1 MKGRTIRLYLVDG
14 APTGIL
20 TAEIINWTG
29 KVIVAPRSQLS
40 ELAKRE
46 EVRRTGIYCLVGPD
60 PSQPDRDCVYFGEGD
75 NVLKR
80 LLSHDKDESKDFW
93 TRTAVVISKDDNI
106 TKSHGRYLESRFI
119 ALALSAGRAAV
130 ANGTNPETTLL
141 PEPDVADMEY
151 FLEQVQL
158 MFPVLGMSFLQPKPA
173 YGQTPQPGGSQS
185 PRFVMK
191 DGDKQTLAIEADG
204 EFVVLAGSF
213 AKKQGAQKWTSYRG
227 QRDALLASGK
237 LVESD
242 DPDCYVFA
250 ENVAFASPSAAA
262 AVVAAGNRNGRTYWK
277 VEGTN
282 QTYADWHDAQLPDAT
297 AEDPPDDGPM

>member
-14 APTGIL
+14 TPTGIL

-29 KVIVAPRSQLS
+29 KVVVAPRSQLP

-60 PSQPDRDCVYFGEGD
+60 PDQADRDRVYIGEGD

-80 LLSHDKDESKDFW
+80 LLSHDKDESKDYW
-93 TRTAVVISKDDNI
+93 TRTVVVISKDDNI

-119 ALALSAGRAAV
+119 ALATNAGRAAV

-158 MFPVLGMSFLQPKPA
+158 MFPALGMSFLQPKPA
-173 YGQTPQPGGSQS
+173 YGQAPWPDGGLS
-185 PRFVMK
+185 PRFVMR
-191 DGDKQTLAIEADG
+191 DGDKQAVAVEADG
-204 EFVVLAGSF
+204 EFVVLAGSL
-213 AKKQGAQKWTSYRG
+213 ARKQGVQSWTSYRG
-227 QRDALLASGK
+227 QRDALVASGK
-237 LVESD
+237 LVEST
-242 DPDCYVFA
+242 DPTCFVFA
-250 ENVAFASPSAAA
+250 EDVAFASPSAAA

-282 QTYADWHDAQLPDAT
+282 QTYADWHSAQLPDAT
-297 AEDPPDDGPM
+297 ADGSAGDGQT